1 MDAIYDLIQGASED
15 HVPPSPTTIVQGDFR
30 PRVVLPGDGR
40 LLDDFAADLVKELRD
55 KPIFN
60 HGGMAMVIDE
70 ETNKLRPIGQ
80 SALRSWLEN
89 PKLGNVVCMGRV
101 GRGKESFM
109 QDQTLSEE
117 GAKGLLVSHRFLS
130 GIRKISRVNTV
141 RMPVKRE
148 KGGDASCQDGSIKYH
163 APSLSN
169 VAPTVQPAGAT
180 IELLP
185 EGYDEAS
192 RIFTN
197 KTTDFDQNLDLE
209 SAKKHFEFLLADTAF
224 NPIDKERSTSAI
236 LSMML
241 APFCDSLFGR
251 FTCRPAF
258 IVQANQEGA
267 GKTTAIT
274 MALAPIFGPV
284 VVTAAP
290 EKGNEGELAK
300 LLNSIAQAGAPYL
313 FLDNWVGKIQSGALA
328 AFITASALSA
338 RVLGTSYL
346 FDADKHCL
354 VFISAIRSN
363 VVGEMRR
370 RSVFIDLFVEE
381 ARSEDRKINRPI
393 DEGDILNWRSDI
405 LASLWALVREW
416 RDADCPKGSLSNASF
431 NEWGRTIG
439 GILEHAGYQ
448 SPLLPPPQAVDER
461 LDSMT
466 KVVKAASLSMLTNE
480 IFIRPS
486 ELIEIAR
493 EAGAFTW
500 LLDEEP
506 PDTSKPQGD
515 KEARSERRAFGFYC
529 EQFKGRTFTF
539 DSQRINFDSIGDGKT
554 KQYRFTKR
562 N

>member
-1 MDAIYDLIQGASED
+1 MGEIHDLIQAASED
-15 HVPPSPTTIVQGDFR
+15 YVPPTPTTVIQGDFR
-30 PRVVLPGDGR
+30 PRVMLPGDGR
-40 LLDDFAADLVKELRD
+40 LLDDFAADLVNELCN

-60 HGGMAMVIDE
+60 HGGMVMVIDE
-70 ETNKLRPIGQ
+70 ETNKLRSIGQ
-80 SALRSWLEN
+80 SAFRSWLEN
-89 PKLGNVVCMGRV
+89 PKLGNIVCQGRV
-101 GRGKESFM
+101 GRGREAFIL
-109 QDQTLSEE
+109 DQTLSEE
-117 GAKGLLVSHRFLS
+117 GAKGVLASHRFLS

-141 RMPVKRE
+141 RLPVRRV
-148 KGGDASCQDGSIKYH
+148 DG
-163 APSLSN
+163 A
-169 VAPTVQPAGAT
+169 

-185 EGYDEAS
+185 EGYDEPS

-197 KTTDFDQNLDLE
+197 KTADYDGTMPLE
-209 SAKKHFEFLLADTAF
+209 GAKAQLAMMLEDTAF
-224 NPIDKERSTSAI
+224 NPLDKERSISAM
-236 LSMML
+236 LAMML

-267 GKTTAIT
+267 GKSTAIM

-290 EKGNEGELAK
+290 EKGNEGELSK

-328 AFITASALSA
+328 AFITANAISA

-346 FDADKHCL
+346 FDVDKHCL

-381 ARSEDRKINRPI
+381 ARSEDRKIKRPI
-393 DEGDILNWRSDI
+393 DEGDILAWRSDI

-416 RDADCPKGSLSNASF
+416 RDASCPPGTVSNASF

-439 GILEHAGYQ
+439 GILEHAGYP

-461 LDSMT
+461 LDSMA
-466 KVVKAASLSMLTNE
+466 KVVKAAALTMLTTE
-480 IFIRPS
+480 IFIRPA

-500 LLDEEP
+500 FLDEES

-515 KEARSERRAFGFYC
+515 KEARSERRAFSFYC

-554 KQYRFTKR
+554 KQYRFNKR